1 MAGGGSPAAAVQAAP
16 TPVTAPPV
24 TTSSAEVIQ
33 AQQDV
38 AQQNLMKKSIKKTVF
53 AGDTGG
59 YKGMPGAGAAPTA
72 TTPKLG

>member
-1 MAGGGSPAAAVQAAP
+1 MGGGSPAAAVQAAP
-16 TPVTAPPV
+16 LPVAAPPV

-33 AQQDV
+33 AQQDI

-59 YKGMPGAGAAPTA
+59 YKGMPGAGVGPAP